1 MKKIFIGVILLSLF
15 INLGVYASDYS
26 VNQQIDDAIEDVTS
40 YITDDNAAI
49 SRSDCITTIM
59 KIIGLDKD
67 TADRYGRAGYD
78 QPVFLDVGIAETGA
92 NTGYIYMAKFS
103 GIAIGVSSNDR
114 YITNFEPHRNV
125 TIKECLTYMLRCLK
139 DQKTIEWDNIVD
151 DAEEIG
157 LLNKEEVI
165 SLNFNED
172 LSGDYFKKL
181 LSRMFN
187 MNRYLYWPIEEPNNG
202 YSKEE
207 KIDQTN
213 SMSYID
219 WFLELKNEQVN

>member
-1 MKKIFIGVILLSLF
+1 MLSLF

-49 SRSDCITTIM
+49 SRSDCVTTIM

-92 NTGYIYMAKFS
+92 NTGYIYMAKFT

-157 LLNKEEVI
+157 LLNKEEI
-165 SLNFNED
+165 TSLNFNED

-187 MNRYLYWPIEEPNNG
+187 MNRYLYWPIEEPNNR

-219 WFLELKNEQVN
+219 WFLELKNEQAN